1 MRLQRLKAQFEAL
14 ARGLKDC
21 RDPVKR
27 KETFRKMKV
36 VIHEIDQLIFN
47 EQRNSDSKANS
58 VSTPDSDVR
67 VE

>member
-14 ARGLKDC
+14 ARSLKDC

-27 KETFRKMKV
+27 KETFRKMTA
-36 VIHEIDQLIFN
+36 VIHEVDELIFN
-47 EQRNSDSKANS
+47 ERPNSESKSNS
-58 VSTPDSDVR
+58 VPPPDSDAR